1 VRYLDLSPVIAAAV
15 KPDQWLFV
23 DRIHFTDD
31 GYDFVAGLLADSL
44 GLS

>member
-1 VRYLDLSPVIAAAV
+1 MGVGFINISPILTESV

-31 GYDFVAGLLADSL
+31 GYDFVAKKLLEVL
-44 GLS
+44 